1 MSVNVPSVLG
11 LFPLVALKSVAEV
24 FKKLFA
30 SIFQTSTTTLFT
42 VSTFSDWIFYSYHDA
57 PLFRGPACIYNSNS
71 SLFTLFK
78 AEDVRK
84 ILTCQKYKSV
94 Q

>member
-1 MSVNVPSVLG
+1 MFVSVTHVLG
-11 LFPLVALKSVAEV
+11 WFRLVALKSVAEV

-42 VSTFSDWIFYSYHDA
+42 VSTFPDWIFYSYHDA
-57 PLFRGPACIYNSNS
+57 PLFQGPAFIYNSNS

-84 ILTCQKYKSV
+84 IPTCQKHKSV
-94 Q
+94 P